1 MGKACICGVN
11 IGHHIIECVYV
22 AGLCQPC
29 TTNITHGEVTQMQ
42 GNNLRRLFLLS
53 CVLGVVGLVIFYLA
67 TTSKD
72 FNQPKKTFAELGGD
86 FTLQSSEGPVSLYD
100 FKGQVVVMYFG
111 YLSCAEVCPNSL
123 AVLTGAMMRL
133 EKSHP
138 NAIQGLFVT
147 VDPTRDTPAELE
159 EYTAYFH
166 DDILGLT
173 GTVEQVKSVSGQYG
187 VFYDN
192 NNLSDSFMEYSVS
205 HASRFYILDKSSKLI
220 TAMSH
225 TTTPNELAAQI
236 RELL

>member
-1 MGKACICGVN
+1 
-11 IGHHIIECVYV
+11 
-22 AGLCQPC
+22 
-29 TTNITHGEVTQMQ
+29 MQ
-42 GNNLRRLFLLS
+42 GKNLRRLFLLS
-53 CVLGVVGLVIFYLA
+53 CIVGIFGLVFFYVS

-100 FKGQVVVMYFG
+100 FNGKVVVMYFG

-123 AVLTGAMMRL
+123 AVMTGAMIRL
-133 EKSHP
+133 GDEHKEDLH
-138 NAIQGLFVT
+138 GLFIT
-147 VDPTRDTPAELE
+147 VDPTRDTTDQLK

-166 DDILGLT
+166 ENITGLT
-173 GTVEQVKSVSGQYG
+173 GSVDDVKAVSGQYG

-192 NNLSDSFMEYSVS
+192 NNLAESFMEYSVS
-205 HASRFYILDKSSKLI
+205 HASRFYILDKSGKLI